1 MRSTSNSRV
10 LSLVA
15 VLALVSIA
23 GVVTASLAAEYVAP
37 RNAIIQPEQL
47 NNLVDRSKKDDRLT
61 DRKRMTDL
69 KSFIRRMA
77 FKGPK
82 VGALTIVRRS
92 ACSPLLNRYCVQF
105 KRRQVSKL

>member
-47 NNLVDRSKKDDRLT
+47 NNLVDRSKKDDRLKVFHSEDGVQRT
-61 DRKRMTDL
+61 
-69 KSFIRRMA
+69 KSRRIDHRPA
-77 FKGPK
+77 FSMLASSESILCP
-82 VGALTIVRRS
+82 V
-92 ACSPLLNRYCVQF
+92 
-105 KRRQVSKL
+105 